1 MDNFVGVGGELD
13 GGESSSVFTATGDL
27 ERLRLDS
34 LTGDLFRAGNRLSLL
49 DFSDFAVLF
58 ACVLFRGVGLIVSS
72 AKAKSISSVGVMSSP
87 PFTLH
92 EMEQYRLL
100 SL

>member
-1 MDNFVGVGGELD
+1 MDDFVGVGGALN
-13 GGESSSVFTATGDL
+13 GGESSSIFTTGDF

-34 LTGDLFRAGNRLSLL
+34 LTGDLFRAGDRLSLFA
-49 DFSDFAVLF
+49 FSALVAFF
-58 ACVLFRGVGLIVSS
+58 ACVLLRGVGLIVSS

-87 PFTLH
+87 PLTLH